1 MSEHFKLVQPIGI
14 LDSVSANNLRR
25 EIIDLIEHGVEIILL
40 DLQNITSIDSSGI
53 VALINTLKV
62 VNAAQGQLFLCS
74 LSKQVKMIFEL
85 SRMERMFQVYR
96 DRQDFETRYAMNL
109 K

>member
-1 MSEHFKLVQPIGI
+1 MSDHFKLVQPIGI

-62 VNAAQGQLFLCS
+62 VNAAKGELFLCS
-74 LSKQVKMIFEL
+74 LSNQVKMIFEL
-85 SRMERMFQVYR
+85 SRMERVFQIYR
-96 DRQDFETRYAMNL
+96 DRQDFETRYAIDL